1 MVPNWQL
8 GSCYRKISN
17 IDSATFASVTS
28 AISSKSRNS
37 SGALVFE
44 ADKSFL
50 ILTPREFDSEH
61 YGVSMWRVSAFC
73 VESPS
78 QISELLKQV
87 ENARKK
93 NKIDF
98 ISLEIDE
105 TNQLL
110 SDLLES
116 FGYYKV
122 VTKVSNIFYQADR
135 SSYTP
140 LNALFEIRNAKQ
152 QDWEQI
158 RELAVLFAPL
168 PTLERDPQFVSIAKN
183 CNRSVYLKWIDKFA
197 SGEWSDAAFVAVR
210 HSEIKGLVA
219 FRFDRLFKEITGRLL
234 TDGSSVGFS
243 TNDGTGA
250 YVNIMDRVPDFLPQ
264 VEGFVCETTSE
275 NHLVLK
281 YCRKRNLQ
289 HLGNRIVFH
298 RVYASE

>member
-17 IDSATFASVTS
+17 IDSATFASVTR
-28 AISSKSRNS
+28 AISSNSRQTA
-37 SGALVFE
+37 GALVLE
-44 ADKSFL
+44 AGKSFL

-61 YGVSMWRVSAFC
+61 YDVKMWRIPAFYA
-73 VESPS
+73 ESS
-78 QISELLKQV
+78 TQISQLLMQV

-98 ISLEIDE
+98 ISIEIDE
-105 TNQLL
+105 TNQRLA
-110 SDLLES
+110 DLLES

-135 SSYTP
+135 PSYTP

-168 PTLERDPQFVSIAKN
+168 PTLERDPQFASIAKN
-183 CNRSVYLKWIDKFA
+183 CDRSVYLKWIDKFA

-210 HSEIKGLVA
+210 HNAIKGLVA
-219 FRFDRLFKEITGRLL
+219 FRFDRLFMEMTGRLL

-264 VEGFVCETTSE
+264 VEGFICETTSE

-281 YCRKRNLQ
+281 YCRKRNFQ

-298 RVYASE
+298 RIYPSQ